1 MIYIFIFILTL
12 SDVSLTAYGVL
23 NGQIS
28 EGNPLMAKILDYN
41 LIGGAMV
48 VLLVTGLLIWF
59 LSKQNLKWIKFA
71 CIGLL
76 VIKIFIM
83 FLHVGWLLKCY

>member
-59 LSKQNLKWIKFA
+59 LSKQKFKWLKYA
-71 CIGLL
+71 CLGLL
-76 VIKIFIM
+76 TIKIGVM
-83 FLHVGWLLKCY
+83 FMHMNWLIK